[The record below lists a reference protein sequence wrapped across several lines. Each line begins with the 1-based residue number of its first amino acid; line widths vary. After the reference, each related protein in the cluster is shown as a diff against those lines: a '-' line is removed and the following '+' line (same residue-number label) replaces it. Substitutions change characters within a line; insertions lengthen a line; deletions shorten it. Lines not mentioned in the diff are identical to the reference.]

1 MIPIDFNN
9 PAAFAPFFDDEV
21 TVRGG
26 VPARRHIVATLKCC
40 INECAFEDALDESD
54 AESRIRKLE
63 VSFPIASWPFPE
75 PPQIGDVVEID
86 SDSAYA
92 AVAVQKRLG
101 DWVLT
106 VRQSMAR
113 EAVV

>member
-1 MIPIDFNN
+1 MHNLFDN

-26 VPARRHIVATLKCC
+26 VSARRHIVATLKCC
-40 INECAFEDALDESD
+40 INDCAFEDALDESD

-63 VSFPIASWPFPE
+63 VSFPVASWPFPE
-75 PPQIGDVVEID
+75 SPQIGDVVEID

-106 VRQSMAR
+106 VRQSKAR

>member
-1 MIPIDFNN
+1 MIPIDFNC
-9 PAAFAPFFDDEV
+9 PAAFAPFFDEEV

-26 VPARRHIVATLKCC
+26 VPARRHIAATLKCC
-40 INECAFEDALDESD
+40 VNDCAFEDALDESD

-63 VSFPIASWPFPE
+63 VSFPVAGWPFPE

-106 VRQSMAR
+106 VRQSKAR